1 MVKIETPEITIP
13 LRWATL
19 LVLVNG
25 DLSASQIAEAIY
37 IGSGGVMQPSSC
49 TLYPYFASFIEAGWL
64 TAKWPLGR
72 PSEAGRRKIIYS
84 ITDAGLC
91 AIQAHQQLH
100 EDLANWESIVEQRS
114 VAS

>member
-1 MVKIETPEITIP
+1 MVKIDSPEITIP

-25 DLSASQIAEAIY
+25 DLSASQIAEAIQ
-37 IGSGGVMQPSSC
+37 IGSSGVMHPSAA
-49 TLYPYFASFIEAGWL
+49 TLYPYFNSLVEAGWL
-64 TAKWPLGR
+64 TEKWPLGR
-72 PSEAGRRKIIYS
+72 PSEAGRRRIIYS

-100 EDLANWESIVEQRS
+100 EELANWESKVDQGRA
-114 VAS
+114 AS